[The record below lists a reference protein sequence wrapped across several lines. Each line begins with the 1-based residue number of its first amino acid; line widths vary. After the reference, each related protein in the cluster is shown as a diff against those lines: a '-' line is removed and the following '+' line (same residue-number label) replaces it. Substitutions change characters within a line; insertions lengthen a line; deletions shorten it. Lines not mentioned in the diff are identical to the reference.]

1 MKVMIEVDIP
11 DMASIEIAKYAVQRA
26 FSPDWIADWWHIED
40 IREQYDGDGEY
51 SDLTDEQ
58 ARKVLAWMKK
68 CHDANVGYNWDYV
81 ASCTEDILEEI
92 HPSFDPVLKNEV

>member
-1 MKVMIEVDIP
+1 MRVLIELDIP
-11 DMASIEIAKYAVQRA
+11 DGQEIPTVEDIKRLTD
-26 FSPDWIADWWHIED
+26 PNWISDWWHID
-40 IREQYDGDGEY
+40 DVREQYDGDGEY

-58 ARKVLAWMKK
+58 ARKVLGWMKK